1 MVDACQRP
9 IHASAEDGAWKAGAI
24 LGWPNAECSVQ
35 YATLIQA
42 IVSTREER
50 MTMGAKFRIGLAA
63 GAVFIAIAG
72 IVAAIHGLVF
82 DQERALRFGVAAVIG
97 GVAAF
102 VLLLN
107 PAHGMDEDAH
117 RDH

>member
-1 MVDACQRP
+1 M
-9 IHASAEDGAWKAGAI
+9 
-24 LGWPNAECSVQ
+24 PNATSNTQHVVE
-35 YATLIQA
+35 A
-42 IVSTREER
+42 IASMREER
-50 MTMGAKFRIGLAA
+50 MTMGAKCRIGLAA
-63 GAVFIAIAG
+63 GAIFIAIGG
-72 IVAAIHGLVF
+72 IFAAIHGLVF
-82 DQERALRFGVAAVIG
+82 DQERALRFGVAAVIS